1 MALTFQRER
10 FTSALG
16 EEARPLIQG
25 HHEEVSGPI
34 ADLPARIPFEHYEAL
49 ESVDNLR
56 VFTARRDE
64 LLVGYNVFGFTLHHQ
79 HGVRCAFHD
88 TLFLHPSERKG
99 TSGMRFLR
107 FCDEQLKADGAMF
120 VTQHVSA
127 AVNIKPL
134 LERMGYQEAETIYI
148 KRLN

>member
-10 FTSALG
+10 FTPALG

-34 ADLPARIPFEHYEAL
+34 ADLPARIPFEQYEAL
-49 ESVDNLR
+49 ENADRLR
-56 VFTARRDE
+56 VFTARRDAM
-64 LLVGYNVFGFTLHHQ
+64 LVGYNVFAMAIHHQ

-88 TLFLHPSERKG
+88 TLFLHPSERRG

-107 FCDEQLKADGAMF
+107 FCDEQLQADGAFF

-127 AVNIKPL
+127 GVNIKPL
-134 LERMGYQEAETIYI
+134 LERMGYQAAETIYI